1 MKHKLLM
8 AIVMLASAC
17 AAWPP
22 AHSPS
27 GRTSVILLPDE
38 HGKTGA
44 VVVSGAAGGERT
56 LSEPRQ
62 AVSVE
67 GGERPGEPFVMPKKE
82 VTAAV
87 GAALETLPKAPVRF
101 ILYFKHDSAEL
112 TAESRTR
119 LKDVMRSTRERAPVD
134 VSVVGHT
141 DTVGDRPYNYQLSL
155 KRAKAVAAL
164 LAAEGLDP
172 SILEITSHGKDN
184 PLIPTGDQ
192 VSEPRNRRVEV
203 TVR

>member
-1 MKHKLLM
+1 MKHALLV
-8 AIVMLASAC
+8 AVLLLASAC
-17 AAWPP
+17 ATGPP
-22 AHSPS
+22 SRPPS
-27 GRTSVILLPDE
+27 GRTSVVLLPDE

-44 VVVSGAAGGERT
+44 VVVSGAGGERT
-56 LSEPRQ
+56 LSKPRQ

-67 GGERPGEPFVMPKKE
+67 AGVPPGEPFVMPKKE
-82 VTAAV
+82 VAAAV
-87 GAALETLPKAPVRF
+87 GAALETLPKTPVRY
-101 ILYFKHDSAEL
+101 ILYFRHDSTEL
-112 TAESRTR
+112 TRESRSR
-119 LKDVMRSTRERAPVD
+119 LKNLMRATRERAPVD

-172 SILEITSHGKDN
+172 SIVEITSHGKDN

>member
-1 MKHKLLM
+1 MKLALL
-8 AIVMLASAC
+8 AGVVLLAAAC
-17 AAWPP
+17 ATVPP
-22 AHSPS
+22 ARPPS
-27 GRTSVILLPDE
+27 GRTSVVLLPDE

-44 VVVSGAAGGERT
+44 VVVSGGGSERT

-67 GGERPGEPFVMPKKE
+67 AGASPGKTFVMPEKE

-87 GAALETLPKAPVRF
+87 GAALETLPKAPVRY

-112 TAESRTR
+112 TAESRSR
-119 LKDVMRSTRERAPVD
+119 LKEVMRATRARAPVD

-141 DTVGDRPYNYQLSL
+141 DTVGDKPYNYQLSL
-155 KRAKAVAAL
+155 KRAKAVAAI

-172 SILEITSHGKDN
+172 SILEIASHGKDN